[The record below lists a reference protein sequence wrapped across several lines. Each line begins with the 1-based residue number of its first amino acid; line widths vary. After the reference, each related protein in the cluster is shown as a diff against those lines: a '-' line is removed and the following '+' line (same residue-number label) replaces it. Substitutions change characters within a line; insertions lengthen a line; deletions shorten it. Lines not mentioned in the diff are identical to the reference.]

1 MKSGTMESHSG
12 TSAWSEARKWVVV
25 GILAAILG
33 VASVVTGGHDDF
45 VTKQDVVE
53 EIEVRQAPLEKQVDR
68 IDANVQWLVEREM
81 DKTEG
86 K

>member
-1 MKSGTMESHSG
+1 
-12 TSAWSEARKWVVV
+12 VVV
-25 GILAAILG
+25 GVLAAILG
-33 VASVVTGGHDDF
+33 VAGAWANQGPSHE
-45 VTKQDVVE
+45 DVVR

-81 DKTEG
+81 DKQEG

>member
-1 MKSGTMESHSG
+1 M
-12 TSAWSEARKWVVV
+12 VV

-33 VASVVTGGHDDF
+33 VAGAWASQGPT
-45 VTKQDVVE
+45 QADVVR
-53 EIEVRQAPLEKQVDR
+53 EIEVRTAPIEKQMDR

-81 DKTEG
+81 DKSEG

>member
-1 MKSGTMESHSG
+1 MTYEITESPSDNSVWG
-12 TSAWSEARKWVVV
+12 EARKWVAVAL
-25 GILAAILG
+25 LAALIG
-33 VASVVTGGHDDF
+33 VAGAVTGGHDDF
-45 VTKQDVVE
+45 VSHDEVVR

-81 DKTEG
+81 DKAEG